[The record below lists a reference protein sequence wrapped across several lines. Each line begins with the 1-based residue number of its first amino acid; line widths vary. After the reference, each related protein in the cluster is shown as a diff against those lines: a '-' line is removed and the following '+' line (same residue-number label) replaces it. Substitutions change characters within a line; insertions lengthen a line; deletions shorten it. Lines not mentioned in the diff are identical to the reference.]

1 MITMKIVEPVFSG
14 TASIANTSS
23 LYPNIKI
30 TNSALASSQL
40 KDVLILANFNVTT
53 QTVPSGFAYTGT
65 WYNLMDNS
73 EITISSTSQPIL
85 LQPGEFKIYGNK
97 TASLAIADYEESPT
111 IVLYPNPASDYF
123 TLNETTSKVQIFS
136 ITGQLVK
143 SFDTNKTAGFQFSVS
158 DLNQGLYI
166 VKAFNENNG
175 MYVLKLL
182 KN

>member
-1 MITMKIVEPVFSG
+1 
-14 TASIANTSS
+14 

-53 QTVPSGFAYTGT
+53 QNMATGFPYTGQ
-65 WYNLMDNS
+65 WYNLMDNTAITVNNVS
-73 EITISSTSQPIL
+73 DPITIP
-85 LQPGEFKIYGNK
+85 PGEYRIYGNK
-97 TASLAIADYEESPT
+97 TAFLAIADYEKTPT

-136 ITGQLVK
+136 ITGQLMK
-143 SFDTNKTAGFQFSVS
+143 SFDANKTAGTQFSVS

-166 VKAFNENNG
+166 VKTFDDNNE
-175 MYVLKLL
+175 MKVLKLL